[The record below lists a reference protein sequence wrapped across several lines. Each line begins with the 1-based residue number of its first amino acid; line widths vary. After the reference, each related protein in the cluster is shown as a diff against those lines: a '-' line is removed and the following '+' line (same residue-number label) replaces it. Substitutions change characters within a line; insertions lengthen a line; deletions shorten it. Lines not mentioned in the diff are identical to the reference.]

1 MKSQQKFHRSLI
13 QPTPYESSLMVT
25 SPKISEYGEI
35 HEIKQIE
42 HENTKMYIKI
52 NKKGMNLFSPDA
64 LKNLNRGPK
73 TPINGSIGLIESDF
87 SRNNEGD
94 SRYNNQFRN
103 SRG

>member
-1 MKSQQKFHRSLI
+1 
-13 QPTPYESSLMVT
+13 MVT
-25 SPKISEYGEI
+25 SPKMSEYGEI

-42 HENTKMYIKI
+42 YENTKMYIKI

-73 TPINGSIGLIESDF
+73 TPINGSLGLIESDY

-94 SRYNNQFRN
+94 NRYANQLRH
-103 SRG
+103 SGG